1 MREPIKNFSQNKK
14 QKFREI
20 QAHISLMNRH
30 FKNILVCP
38 VFGTDGLR
46 MADYGYPI
54 RDGFRLDGFLML
66 HNHSKY
72 MPSFRAVHKFAQS
85 PLFSK
90 IKAPYYGP
98 FVPG

>member
-20 QAHISLMNRH
+20 QAHISLMNRD

-54 RDGFRLDGFLML
+54 RHGFRLDGFLML
-66 HNHSKY
+66 HNHSKS

-85 PLFSK
+85 FD
-90 IKAPYYGP
+90 
-98 FVPG
+98 